1 MNSLSAIERANPP
14 PRRKS
19 CQACIKAKRRCDLGQ
34 PACLRC
40 TQRLL
45 ECQYS
50 SAVSAARRINAA
62 NTGKQ
67 RPLAAGSM
75 STPPS
80 ALQKREGTESTGE
93 TEYNNMLFTDPLAME
108 NPAPDAE
115 FDFFDTEL
123 DMLQFLNDPPMET
136 QEENTDLSS
145 CAPVFT
151 VPRPPSPSY
160 NKLDL
165 ILHIKENLALALQP
179 EGTRGTTPLSF
190 TLTHRLQYSIDLVKD
205 APRRMVV
212 DLQTPWS
219 HPELYRDNMPRSM
232 QDAIASCALY
242 QAKNPRNSYV
252 ILHSIRTRL
261 QELIS
266 TPAPKRPLEVLARVQ
281 AILLYVTILVF
292 DGDILSRSAAEA
304 ATPALDSAA
313 IGLVGL
319 FGHNPF
325 FPSSSA
331 PPPPDSLPLYPIGP
345 AREFWQSWVLQE
357 SARRTYMTSFFIQQL
372 YLLLKGDI
380 PKKCDS
386 SLYLCHFWTLSAHL
400 WRARDAFDFA
410 LAWRDRRHFVVN
422 NNTIKEVL
430 NEARGDDVED
440 FGKMILTTLMGIDE
454 TKGWL
459 HSRGSTL

>member
-62 NTGKQ
+62 STGKQ

-80 ALQKREGTESTGE
+80 ALQRQEGTESTGE
-93 TEYNNMLFTDPLAME
+93 TEYNNMLFTDPLPME

-123 DMLQFLNDPPMET
+123 DMLQFLNDPPTET

-232 QDAIASCALY
+232 QGRPI
-242 QAKNPRNSYV
+242 SYDSFAHP
-252 ILHSIRTRL
+252 LLSGHRL
-261 QELIS
+261 IV
-266 TPAPKRPLEVLARVQ
+266 R
-281 AILLYVTILVF
+281 
-292 DGDILSRSAAEA
+292 
-304 ATPALDSAA
+304 
-313 IGLVGL
+313 
-319 FGHNPF
+319 
-325 FPSSSA
+325 
-331 PPPPDSLPLYPIGP
+331 SLP
-345 AREFWQSWVLQE
+345 
-357 SARRTYMTSFFIQQL
+357 
-372 YLLLKGDI
+372 D
-380 PKKCDS
+380 
-386 SLYLCHFWTLSAHL
+386 
-400 WRARDAFDFA
+400 
-410 LAWRDRRHFVVN
+410 
-422 NNTIKEVL
+422 
-430 NEARGDDVED
+430 
-440 FGKMILTTLMGIDE
+440 
-454 TKGWL
+454 
-459 HSRGSTL
+459 